1 MYYDKAIQ
9 SGIKHKNRRII
20 SFEGEAKCIRII
32 SKATAPTAASLYTA
46 ENCKANRQCD
56 ENRKCERLR
65 KVMAR
70 IFLALYFEFM
80 RMESNSA
87 LLNRRIPD
95 CFSRFGKKPSL
106 S

>member
-70 IFLALYFEFM
+70 IFSFVLFCTIKFPRAVSILF
-80 RMESNSA
+80 
-87 LLNRRIPD
+87 I
-95 CFSRFGKKPSL
+95 
-106 S
+106 